1 MQTGE
6 TNIYNSRII
15 DTYIRLLRRKYP
27 HVNIDKVLSY
37 AMMEPYQ
44 VADESHWFSQE
55 QVDLFYGAVFT
66 ETGNKDIAHEAGR
79 FAASPDALGVMRKYA
94 LGFVGPA
101 RAYEMVGKYAT
112 NFTKSSVYHSEK
124 IASNKVRITVTPN
137 EGVREKPFQCENR
150 IGFFEAIAAISGC
163 GIPKIE
169 HSACVFKGND
179 ACQYVISWS
188 ETKSALVKRIRNYLG
203 MFLFGA
209 FSFAAAR
216 DINMAVS
223 LVAPVS
229 AGLLLSLS
237 YFAATLENRR
247 LNIAVNNLR
256 ESTEDLLASFNKS
269 TEGALMINEIGMA
282 LSNRMDIDGI
292 LDEAVKI
299 LQKRL
304 DYDRG
309 LILLTNRDKS
319 LLSYRAGFGYAGS
332 DIEQMRRVTFRLNKE
347 GSRGVFVV
355 SFREQKPF
363 LINDVNEIEDTLS
376 QRSLDFARKMGVK
389 SFICCPIIYEGRS
402 IGILAVDNKNTK
414 RPLLQSDI
422 NLLQGVTP
430 GIGIAIHNAMVMEAK
445 ANQFKSIIKVLAAS
459 IDARDPLTAG
469 HSEQVTEYALGICD
483 ELGLGKD
490 YKEMIRVASL
500 LHDYGKI
507 GIQDSILKKPG
518 KLTEEEHNEIK
529 SHVVKT
535 KRILQQIEFEGIYR
549 EIPEVVG
556 SHHEKVDGSGY
567 PRGREG
573 DEIPLGARIIAVAD
587 FFEAI
592 TSKRHYRDP
601 MPLDEAFANLRS
613 LSGIHYDARVT
624 QAFMNYFAKKY
635 NVSIVGGVKEAYS
648 RPALGGGGP
657 SANN

>member
-1 MQTGE
+1 MQTSE
-6 TNIYNSRII
+6 TNLYNSRII
-15 DTYIRLLRRKYP
+15 DTFIRLVRRKYP
-27 HVNIDKVLSY
+27 HVSVDKLLAS
-37 AMMEPYQ
+37 AKMEPYQ

-55 QVDLFYGAVFT
+55 QVDLFYGAVLT
-66 ETGNKDIAHEAGR
+66 ETGNKDIARDAGR
-79 FAASPDALGVMRKYA
+79 FAASPDTVGLMRKYVIGLA
-94 LGFVGPA
+94 GPA
-101 RAYEMVGKYAT
+101 KAYELLGKYVAA
-112 NFTKSSVYHSEK
+112 NFSKASAYQSEK
-124 IASNKVRITVTPN
+124 LASNKVRITVTPN

-150 IGFFEAIAAISGC
+150 LGFFESIAVICGC
-163 GIPKIE
+163 GTPKIE
-169 HSACVFKGND
+169 HSKCIFRGND
-179 ACQYVISWS
+179 VCEYVISWS
-188 ETKSALVKRIRNYLG
+188 ETKSAIVKRLRNYLAV
-203 MFLFGA
+203 FLFGS
-209 FSFAAAR
+209 FSFAAVQ
-216 DINMAVS
+216 DTNMAVS
-223 LVAPVS
+223 LIAPVS

-237 YFAATLENRR
+237 YLAANLENRR
-247 LNIAVNNLR
+247 LNIAVDSLR
-256 ESTEDLLASFNKS
+256 ESTEDLLKNFNKS
-269 TEGALMINEIGMA
+269 TESSLMINEIGLA
-282 LSNRMDIDGI
+282 LSNRTDIDGI
-292 LDEAVKI
+292 LDEVVKI

-309 LILLTNRDKS
+309 LILLANRDKS
-319 LLSYRAGFGYAGS
+319 LLGYRAGFGYA
-332 DIEQMRRVTFRLNKE
+332 DDETEQMRRVTFRLNKE

-355 SFREQKPF
+355 SFKEQQPF

-389 SFICCPIIYEGRS
+389 SFICCPIIYEGEA

-422 NLLQGVTP
+422 NLLLGVTAS
-430 GIGIAIHNAMVMEAK
+430 IGIAIHNALVMEAK

-483 ELGLGKD
+483 ELGLGRD

-518 KLTEEEHNEIK
+518 RLTEDEYNEIK

-535 KRILQQIEFEGIYR
+535 KRILKQIEFEGIYR
-549 EIPEVVG
+549 EIPDVVG

-567 PRGREG
+567 PRGLEG

-601 MPLDEAFANLRS
+601 MPFDEAFAHLRS
-613 LSGIHYDARVT
+613 LSGIHYDARAT
-624 QAFMNYFAKKY
+624 QAFISYFAKKY
-635 NVSIVGGVKEAYS
+635 NISVVNGVTDAYPG
-648 RPALGGGGP
+648 RALGS